1 MDELEDLIAAINAGL
16 RARGWSAQ
24 HASMVAVG
32 SNEFV
37 KDIRRGRL
45 RQVAKFRKL
54 CEALELEFYV
64 GPAREFDSVDE
75 RRLGVAVE
83 TTMRALESAN
93 VRLEPAELTRAFVAI
108 YELLGEGQTPANAAR
123 VRRLVAALTSGERI
137 PGKGTSD

>member
-1 MDELEDLIAAINAGL
+1 MEDLEDLVAAINAGL

-45 RQVAKFRKL
+45 RQVTKFRKL

-64 GPAREFDSVDE
+64 GPAREFASVDE

-83 TTMRALESAN
+83 TTMHALESAN
-93 VRLEPAELTRAFVAI
+93 VRLEPAEFTRALVAI
-108 YELLGEGQTPANAAR
+108 YELLGEGETPGNAAR
-123 VRRLVAALTSGERI
+123 IRRLVAALTSGERL
-137 PGKGTSD
+137 PAKGTSG